1 MGSANPKSR
10 EANSLSAARPPLLL
24 PLLLLLL
31 PLPLLLLPLLLLP
44 LLVLPLLQLLLLL
57 PLSRSRSPARTA
69 SQAIAARLPPAC
81 ARRRL

>member
-1 MGSANPKSR
+1 MAAANPKSR

-44 LLVLPLLQLLLLL
+44 MLQLLLLL

>member
-1 MGSANPKSR
+1 LGSANPKSR

-44 LLVLPLLQLLLLL
+44 LLQLLLLL

>member
-44 LLVLPLLQLLLLL
+44 MLQLLLLL

>member
-1 MGSANPKSR
+1 MGSANPISR

-44 LLVLPLLQLLLLL
+44 MLQLLLLL

>member
-1 MGSANPKSR
+1 MAAANPKSR

-44 LLVLPLLQLLLLL
+44 LLQLLQLLLLL
-57 PLSRSRSPARTA
+57 PLARSRSPARTA